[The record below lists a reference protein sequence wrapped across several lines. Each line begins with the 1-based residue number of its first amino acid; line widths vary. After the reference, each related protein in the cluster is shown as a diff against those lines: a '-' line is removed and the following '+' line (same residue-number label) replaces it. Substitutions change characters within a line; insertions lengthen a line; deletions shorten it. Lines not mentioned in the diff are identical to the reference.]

1 MNENA
6 PRTLYD
12 LVESNERKLDR
23 LGSAIQDAQVRALR
37 VEVVK
42 RKLKLAV
49 GALATTREMLD
60 ASQELLSR
68 LVDGDDIDVY
78 APYIKRL
85 AGHYNSLKQVADSL
99 DLSVDD

>member
-6 PRTLYD
+6 PRTLYN

-23 LGSAIQDAQVRALR
+23 LGAAIQDAQLRELRAN
-37 VEVVK
+37 VVK

-60 ASQELLSR
+60 ASQELLQR
-68 LVDGDDIDVY
+68 LVDVGNIEVY

-85 AGHYNSLKQVADSL
+85 ADHYNSLKQVADGL
-99 DLSVDD
+99 DLSDDD